1 MDPLKMRQ
9 LALAVVTPGKCR
21 TAVCNVG
28 QHYPDEISGPQNW
41 CTALKY
47 SNRSLQFG
55 AHLDFAS
62 PVFRIQGDVSIRPS
76 IYHHLSHTRGCGRV
90 GRG

>member
-28 QHYPDEISGPQNW
+28 QPYPDEISGPQNW

-47 SNRSLQFG
+47 SNLEHTCILQVQFSESSVMYRFV
-55 AHLDFAS
+55 L
-62 PVFRIQGDVSIRPS
+62 PS
-76 IYHHLSHTRGCGRV
+76 ITICRTHRDAGWGW
-90 GRG
+90 GGGG